1 MDNRGEVEAVEATLT
16 ASRALLGVVAR
27 SMTDVLQDVTLPQF
41 RILVLLSGIGELR
54 IGALAARM
62 NAKPSTFTRTIDRMV
77 AHGWVDRAGSS
88 DSRREV
94 IVSINDTGRAL
105 VDHVTQRRRWEISE
119 ILGKLTPA
127 EQDSIR
133 AALTLFADAAGERQA
148 DDALVLGA

>member
-1 MDNRGEVEAVEATLT
+1 MDGRSDREAAEATLT

-41 RILVLLSGIGELR
+41 RILVLLRSVGSFR

-77 AHGWVDRAGSS
+77 ARGWVDRAGSN

-94 IVSINDTGRAL
+94 LVTITDSGREL
-105 VDHVTQRRRWEISE
+105 VDRVTQRRREDISE
-119 ILGKLTPA
+119 ILGRLTPS
-127 EQDSIR
+127 EQESIR
-133 AALTLFADAAGERQA
+133 AALTLFAEAAGERRA
-148 DDALVLGA
+148 DDALVLGT

>member
-1 MDNRGEVEAVEATLT
+1 MHNRGEVEAVEATLT

-41 RILVLLSGIGELR
+41 RILVLLSSIGELR

-77 AHGWVDRAGSS
+77 ARGWVDRVGSS

-94 IVSINDTGRAL
+94 LVRVNDTGRAL
-105 VDHVTQRRRWEISE
+105 VDHVTQRRRREISE
-119 ILGKLTPA
+119 ILGRLTPA

-133 AALTLFADAAGERQA
+133 AALILFADAAGERQA

>member
-1 MDNRGEVEAVEATLT
+1 MHNRGEVEAAEATLT

-41 RILVLLSGIGELR
+41 RILVLLTSIGELR

-77 AHGWVDRAGSS
+77 AQGWVDRAGSS

-94 IVSINDTGRAL
+94 LVSINDKGRAL
-105 VDHVTQRRRWEISE
+105 VDHVTQRRRREISE

-133 AALTLFADAAGERQA
+133 AALTLFSDAAGERQA

>member
-1 MDNRGEVEAVEATLT
+1 VGDRGEREAVEATLA

-27 SMTDVLQDVTLPQF
+27 SMADALHEVTLPQF
-41 RILVLLSGIGELR
+41 RILVLLSGVDALR

-77 AHGWVDRAGSS
+77 AHGWVDRAGSN

-94 IVSINDTGRAL
+94 LVSITARGRAL
-105 VDHVTQRRRWEISE
+105 VDEVMQRRRQEIVE
-119 ILGKLTPA
+119 ILGRLTPT
-127 EQDSIR
+127 EQTSVR

-148 DDALVLGA
+148 EDALALGA